1 MNQPRQNRII
11 RIAGRK
17 LAVVAIIA
25 ASAASSFAT
34 LGDGKKKNTRSNS
47 VLISNKPSYKPGSF
61 SLRSG
66 FSFRGSQV
74 MNTATQEKKVIRINT
89 TVTLQR
95 GNTTYT
101 MPLKKNVIMG
111 GKVQFGIRNGTISN
125 QR

>member
-1 MNQPRQNRII
+1 ML

-17 LAVVAIIA
+17 LAVA
-25 ASAASSFAT
+25 ALLAVSAVSSFAT
-34 LGDGKKKNTRSNS
+34 LGSNFGLGDGRKKTPRNTS
-47 VLISNKPSYKPGSF
+47 VLTNNRNVSYKQGSF

-66 FSFRGSQV
+66 YSFRGAQV
-74 MNTATQEKKVIRINT
+74 MNTAQQKQVVRINT

-101 MPLKKNVIMG
+101 MPLKKNVVMG
-111 GKVQFGIRNGTISN
+111 NVQFSIRNGTISN